1 MILNQTFKKAFIHTI
16 PVMIAFLFLGIG
28 YGMVMEHNGYN
39 FIWSFFISLFTFAG
53 SAQFAMVSFLS
64 LQIHPIYVFFIIFII
79 NARHIFYGISM
90 NEKYSKCLNSKWYLY
105 FGLTDETFTVLNS
118 HDLSNILNKKK
129 YYLTVTLLHHIY
141 WVTGSVLG
149 GILGS
154 ILPFEIVGLDFILTA
169 LFVSVLVSQMKKSK
183 VKIPGWVGFFI
194 SLGMVL
200 IFKDQFI
207 VPAMVLIVL
216 FLILYEKKY
225 VSKAKIL

>member
-1 MILNQTFKKAFIHTI
+1 MNQTFKKAFIHTI

>member
-1 MILNQTFKKAFIHTI
+1 MTLDQAFKKAFLHTI

-28 YGMVMEHNGYN
+28 YGMVMEQNGYN

-64 LQIHPIYVFFIIFII
+64 MQVNPIYVFFIIFII

-90 NEKYSKCLNSKWYLY
+90 NQKYRECRNSKWYLY

-118 HDLSNILNKKK
+118 HDLLDIPNKKK
-129 YYLTVTLLHHIY
+129 YYLTVTILHHLY
-141 WVTGSVLG
+141 WVTGSILG

-154 ILPFEIVGLDFILTA
+154 VLPFEIIGLDFILTA
-169 LFVSVLVSQMKKSK
+169 LFVSILVSQMKNAKIK
-183 VKIPGWVGFFI
+183 VPGWIGLFI

-200 IFKDQFI
+200 LFKDQFI
-207 VPAMVLIVL
+207 VPAMGLIILFLVL
-216 FLILYEKKY
+216 FEKSY
-225 VSKAKIL
+225 VKKASTL